1 MDRRPEKR
9 EIVSTIVTLA
19 HRLGMDV
26 VAEGVETQDQL
37 WRLQTMGCDYAQG
50 YLFSGPVDAESARR
64 LLDDPLIHRPQARPS
79 SSNREDVHEL

>member
-1 MDRRPEKR
+1 VR
-9 EIVSTIVTLA
+9 TIVTLA

-50 YLFSGPVDAESARR
+50 YLFSGPVDAEAARH
-64 LLDDPLIHRPQARPS
+64 LLDGDAFLQPRKGRGSKPVPRSTKRMMSPKS
-79 SSNREDVHEL
+79 E